1 MTSIND
7 WMSSGDIP
15 PEVRPLSSGDTGLH
29 SFTKLAIAYIGIL
42 LGLTLISVIFVVTI
56 IGDGKMISSLSRG
69 YSDYLA
75 VYYVVLIPIMF
86 IAIDQLRKRK
96 KLGAYLAYAS
106 MAIHHSLYFSDALY
120 LVFLLSMSVVVG
132 ILLLSSF
139 KHLH

>member
-1 MTSIND
+1 
-7 WMSSGDIP
+7 MSSGDIP

-29 SFTKLAIAYIGIL
+29 SFVKLAIAYIGIL
-42 LGLTLISVIFVVTI
+42 GLTLISVLFVVTI
-56 IGDGKMISSLSRG
+56 IGDGKAVSSLSG

-75 VYYVVLIPIMF
+75 IYYVVLIPLML
-86 IAIDQLRKRK
+86 IAIDQLRKGK

-106 MAIHHSLYFSDALY
+106 MAIHHSLYFSDTLY

-132 ILLLSSF
+132 ILLLRSF